1 MKKFRELL
9 LAGIDEDI
17 HGTTIQRLVKVK
29 ETFESEMIYNG
40 IKPSMELLTK
50 WLQGLPWAVHVP
62 YENHAIIEWYETT
75 IKRKLKTEHIR
86 ERYDFNTEAQRFL
99 EKYWVQCGRTL
110 YEMLY
115 K

>member
-1 MKKFRELL
+1 MRKFKELL
-9 LAGIDEDI
+9 IAGIDEDI
-17 HGTTIQRLVKVK
+17 HGTTIERLIKVK
-29 ETFESEMIYNG
+29 QTFEAEMIYNG

-62 YENHAIIEWYETT
+62 YENHAIIEWYESVLD
-75 IKRKLKTEHIR
+75 RKAKNDNESS
-86 ERYDFNTEAQRFL
+86 NWL
-99 EKYWVQCGRTL
+99 EKYWAQCGRTL

>member
-17 HGTTIQRLVKVK
+17 HGTTIERLIKVK
-29 ETFESEMIYNG
+29 QIFEAEMIYRHR
-40 IKPSMELLTK
+40 KPTPELLTE
-50 WLQGLPWAVHVP
+50 WLQGLCWAIHVP
-62 YENHAIIEWYETT
+62 FTNEDIITWYETQLG
-75 IKRKLKTEHIR
+75 RKAKEHKSNKGISEEDR
-86 ERYDFNTEAQRFL
+86 WL
-99 EKYWVQCGRTL
+99 EKYWPQCGRTL